1 MFAATLTVSVLL
13 ASLIA
18 FSAIRKLSHRPAVVE
33 TYVRAGVPE
42 GWLDRL
48 AIVLLA
54 GAAGLLAGLAWA
66 PIGIAAAA
74 ALTVYFLVAIAF
86 HVRAGDAEHL
96 PTPLVIALLAAA
108 ALALQLAT
116 L

>member
-1 MFAATLTVSVLL
+1 MFAATLAVSVLL

-18 FSAIRKLSHRPAVVE
+18 YSAIRKLSHRPAVVE
-33 TYVRAGVPE
+33 TYLRAGVPE
-42 GWLDRL
+42 EWLDRL
-48 AIVLLA
+48 AIVLIA

-74 ALTVYFLVAIAF
+74 ALTAYFLVAVAF
-86 HVRAGDAEHL
+86 HVRANDAEHV
-96 PTPLVIALLAAA
+96 PTPLTIALLAAV
-108 ALALQLAT
+108 ALGLQLAA